1 MLFGLATI
9 AVGLIAIGWSLWNKL
24 TGVPEWRPGAHTDSL
39 LLSSAITTMIA
50 SGLCLIPAPD
60 ASVPIAAGRRALG
73 LALLG
78 VSVVCF
84 VWHIARLG

>member
-1 MLFGLATI
+1 
-9 AVGLIAIGWSLWNKL
+9 
-24 TGVPEWRPGAHTDSL
+24 
-39 LLSSAITTMIA
+39 MIA